1 MNEKRLLQ
9 DGERSCHQFWVTH
22 GTEPEPAA
30 KEKSRHSQRARFEQA
45 GATLTGMRV

>member
-22 GTEPEPAA
+22 GTEPEPAT
-30 KEKSRHSQRARFEQA
+30 KEKVDIRSEPASSKPERH
-45 GATLTGMRV
+45 